1 VKQGLVHE
9 LVNAKLIVVNDVGGA
24 NDANLDACISL
35 IRVKVDA
42 HGDVGAFS
50 AMPLACIPNSS
61 PSQVRFKESTPM
73 SRSYDLFYEGRRKR
87 HPRALRFDCDLKLRP
102 WHPLR

>member
-1 VKQGLVHE
+1 
-9 LVNAKLIVVNDVGGA
+9 VNAKLIVVNDGGA

-42 HGDVGAFS
+42 HGDAGAFS

-61 PSQVRFKESTPM
+61 PS
-73 SRSYDLFYEGRRKR
+73 
-87 HPRALRFDCDLKLRP
+87 
-102 WHPLR
+102 

>member
-9 LVNAKLIVVNDVGGA
+9 LVNAKLIVVNDGGA

-42 HGDVGAFS
+42 HGDAGAFG

-61 PSQVRFKESTPM
+61 PS
-73 SRSYDLFYEGRRKR
+73 
-87 HPRALRFDCDLKLRP
+87 
-102 WHPLR
+102 